1 MTFLTLFVNMYLSVI
16 FKDNVKLNL
25 IAELVITAFVI
36 IPFTMGKS
44 LFFMSF
50 LDPELKVSVA
60 SMMDGYKYIIK
71 LIPYIIL
78 ELLLSVGVYF
88 VSLRLPP
95 VIDINAQ
102 IPFETRLIVT
112 VTVAVVAIVK
122 LLTSFTTYIL
132 CEDNKISGFKALIK
146 SIKLTFPRF
155 FYIVGLTFS
164 FMLWYFLIP
173 LTSGLIVL
181 YLIPYT
187 ELTMIMLYKDIT
199 EEKGC

>member
-1 MTFLTLFVNMYLSVI
+1 MKPFFYHKLKAKQALRGRVGKSALVAVFMTFLTLFVNMYLSVI

-78 ELLLSVGVYF
+78 ELLLSVIII
-88 VSLRLPP
+88 PP
-95 VIDINAQ
+95 IIIFN
-102 IPFETRLIVT
+102 IP
-112 VTVAVVAIVK
+112 A
-122 LLTSFTTYIL
+122 S
-132 CEDNKISGFKALIK
+132 
-146 SIKLTFPRF
+146 
-155 FYIVGLTFS
+155 
-164 FMLWYFLIP
+164 
-173 LTSGLIVL
+173 
-181 YLIPYT
+181 
-187 ELTMIMLYKDIT
+187 
-199 EEKGC
+199 